1 MFKKIVSILYI
12 MNEIILKFNQIFKH
26 EKAITKDEY
35 YKYTSNECYNY
46 IKNSNKILFII
57 NAEYEAPKNECV
69 INYYNQYW
77 GNNEFNELLERYKL
91 YYEWYDTYTALICY
105 NDDD

>member
-57 NAEYEAPKNECV
+57 NAEYDAPKNECV

-77 GNNEFNELLERYKL
+77 ENNEFNELLEQYKL
-91 YYEWYDTYTALICY
+91 KYEWFDTCILFIYH
-105 NDDD
+105 DDD

>member
-12 MNEIILKFNQIFKH
+12 MQEIILKFNQIFKH

-46 IKNSNKILFII
+46 IKKSNKILFII
-57 NAEYEAPKNECV
+57 NSEYDAPKNECV
-69 INYYNQYW
+69 INYYNCFW
-77 GNNEFNELLERYKL
+77 GNAQFNELLEKYKL
-91 YYEWYDTYTALICY
+91 KYEWYDTYTAFIY
-105 NDDD
+105 HDDD

>member
-1 MFKKIVSILYI
+1 
-12 MNEIILKFNQIFKH
+12 MNEIILEFNKIFKH
-26 EKAITKDEY
+26 EKVIEKDEY
-35 YKYTSNECYNY
+35 YKYTSNECLNY
-46 IKNSNKILFII
+46 IKKSNKILFII

>member
-1 MFKKIVSILYI
+1 MD
-12 MNEIILKFNQIFKH
+12 EIISEFNKILKH
-26 EKAITKDEY
+26 EKVITEEKY
-35 YKYTSNECYNY
+35 YLYTSNECLNY
-46 IKNSNKILFII
+46 IKKSFKILFII

-77 GNNEFNELLERYKL
+77 GNTQFNELLEKYKL
-91 YYEWYDTYTALICY
+91 CYEWYDTYTAFIY